1 MTKNTLPL
9 AGEIAIENAPQQ
21 TLPIVS
27 DSVAHAGHAGVEP
40 GTVIGG
46 VYRVLGPLGNGSM
59 GMVLLAH
66 DETLD
71 RRVAIKFV
79 RKEILDDNFRERFM
93 TEARAMARVSH
104 ANVLQIHAFGE
115 HDGSP
120 YFVMELV
127 EGVTLEDWL
136 AQNSSPPPFDVA
148 LQILEGICDGVSA
161 IHAAH
166 TVHRD
171 LKPSNVLLDANLR
184 PRIADLGL
192 ALFCRP
198 DRPSKPEIVGTPAY
212 MAPETI
218 FSEQI
223 APALSSRAD
232 VYSLACLAYELFT
245 GRPPFQAESN
255 MGLMVQHA
263 TTPVPSPSN
272 FRGGLRPELDEAFLR
287 ALAKDPA
294 ERTATAE
301 AFRRDIISACRGERE
316 PVRILVAEDN
326 DDFRGAL
333 EAVLTAEFSGADVE
347 CVADGR
353 AALEAFDRKAPSVAI
368 LDLWMPGID
377 GLELTRLIRARDTS
391 ATTPIIILTASGGSE
406 EWKQLADSGA
416 DRFLVKPVVL
426 DDVVTLVRRSLN
438 ERAKGVEQPT
448 SRLTR

>member
-1 MTKNTLPL
+1 MMAPDTLPL
-9 AGEIAIENAPQQ
+9 DGEPTLDDPGPQ
-21 TLPIVS
+21 TVRVVS
-27 DSVAHAGHAGVEP
+27 DAVAPAGVEP
-40 GTVIGG
+40 GIVIGD
-46 VYRVLGPLGNGSM
+46 VYRILGPLGTGSM
-59 GMVLLAH
+59 GIVLLAH

-79 RKEILDDNFRERFM
+79 HRDLLDDNFRERFM
-93 TEARAMARVSH
+93 SEARAMARVSH

-127 EGVTLEDWL
+127 EGVTLEAWL
-136 AQNSSPPPFDVA
+136 AQISSPPPFDVA

-192 ALFCRP
+192 ALLCRY
-198 DRPSKPEIVGTPAY
+198 DRPSKPEIVGTPSY
-212 MAPETI
+212 MAPEI
-218 FSEQI
+218 ICSEEI
-223 APALSSRAD
+223 DPALSSRAD

-245 GRPPFQAESN
+245 GRPPFESDSD
-255 MGLMVQHA
+255 MGLLVQHA
-263 TTPVPSPSN
+263 TTPVPSPSI
-272 FRGGLRPELDEAFLR
+272 FRKGLRPEIDEAFLR
-287 ALAKDPA
+287 ALAKSPA
-294 ERTATAE
+294 ERTTTAE

-333 EAVLTAEFSGADVE
+333 QAILTAEFSGADIE
-347 CVADGR
+347 CVADGT

-368 LDLWMPGID
+368 LDLWMPGLD
-377 GLELTRLIRARDTS
+377 GMELTRLIRGRDTS
-391 ATTPIIILTASGGSE
+391 ATTPIIVLTASGGSE
-406 EWKQLADSGA
+406 EWRQLAHNGA

-438 ERAKGVEQPT
+438 ERAQRRDRALAGLMISP
-448 SRLTR
+448 

>member
-1 MTKNTLPL
+1 MAKNTLPL
-9 AGEIAIENAPQQ
+9 AGELAIENAPQQ
-21 TLPIVS
+21 TLPMVS
-27 DSVAHAGHAGVEP
+27 HSVAPVGVEP

-79 RKEILDDNFRERFM
+79 HKEILDDNFRERFM

-192 ALFCRP
+192 ALFCRS

-212 MAPETI
+212 MAPEII
-218 FSEQI
+218 FSEEV

-263 TTPVPSPSN
+263 TNPVPSPSK
-272 FRGGLRPELDEAFLR
+272 FREGLPPELDDVFFR

-301 AFRRDIISACRGERE
+301 AFRRDLISACRGERE

-333 EAVLTAEFSGADVE
+333 QAILTAEFSGADVE
-347 CVADGR
+347 CVADGQ

-391 ATTPIIILTASGGSE
+391 ATTPIIILTASGGSD
-406 EWKQLADSGA
+406 EWRQLAHSGA

-438 ERAKGVEQPT
+438 ERAKAV
-448 SRLTR
+448 STRPAA